1 MALSIATN
9 RNGNMTLR
17 LIVNAKTR
25 QFWPVVWACEKEC
38 K

>member
-1 MALSIATN
+1 MALSIVTN

-25 QFWPVVWACEKEC
+25 QFWPFVWACKKEC